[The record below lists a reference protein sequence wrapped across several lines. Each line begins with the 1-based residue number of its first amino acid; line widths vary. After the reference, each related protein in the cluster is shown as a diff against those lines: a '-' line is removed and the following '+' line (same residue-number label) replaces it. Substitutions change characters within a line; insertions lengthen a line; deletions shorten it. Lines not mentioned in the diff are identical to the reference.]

1 MRRASSLVK
10 RLAAARRPRFIFKV
24 KIAERLP
31 VLVADDEAG
40 VSLFGCPRRRE
51 AAGAQSYPTP
61 ARPSLRAPIFFRLAP
76 LGEPLT
82 TMARACNPF
91 GREGLND

>member
-1 MRRASSLVK
+1 MQLVPRVGMPRDEGLIEIHAEPWLGRRDDVPCLPANWLHQDIGVK
-10 RLAAARRPRFIFKV
+10 P
-24 KIAERLP
+24 LP
-31 VLVADDEAG
+31 
-40 VSLFGCPRRRE
+40 
-51 AAGAQSYPTP
+51 SYPTP